1 MSNQTTTFSNWNAF
15 YQRYVLIFNVIVVI
29 SLVPFGWMYLQLEH
43 GLFQPYFSNGSTQ
56 WIGAGVML
64 PIIAYGLLR
73 SYKDAQKNI
82 LAIPRDFS
90 VRNKLANYYKL
101 QMRKFVIYEMMAIV
115 SLVGMLIFQPIVFA
129 IFYIFI
135 LFVFSLDWPKYVKV
149 VEHLRLSKE
158 EQEVLATSEVLPK

>member
-1 MSNQTTTFSNWNAF
+1 MGHKTNSFNNWNEF
-15 YQRYVLIFNVIVVI
+15 YQRYVLIFNLIVVV

-43 GLFQPYFSNGSTQ
+43 GLFQPYFSDSTTQ
-56 WIGAGVML
+56 WVGAGAML
-64 PIIAYGLLR
+64 PLIAYGLLR
-73 SYKDAQKNI
+73 SFREARRNI
-82 LAIPRDFS
+82 LAIPRDWS
-90 VRNKLANYYKL
+90 VRNKLAQYYKL
-101 QMRKFVIYEMMAIV
+101 QMRKFIMYEVMAIV
-115 SLVGMLIFQPIVFA
+115 SLAGMLMFQPIAFA